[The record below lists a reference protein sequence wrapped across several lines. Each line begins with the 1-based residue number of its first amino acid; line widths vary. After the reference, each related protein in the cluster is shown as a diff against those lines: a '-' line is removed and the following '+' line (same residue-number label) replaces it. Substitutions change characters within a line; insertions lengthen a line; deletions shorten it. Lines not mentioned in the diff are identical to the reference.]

1 MCAVYKYDN
10 ENAPMPDDTSSGSVR
25 PMPIASYKV
34 SLISLGQTIN
44 FIDNWLKCFEDNYDK
59 KIMIYKEKMSELFK
73 TIPTLLPPKKLYD
86 YKAKY
91 QTDIKAIGGKCYVDK
106 IISNLPPTKRRLLSK
121 K

>member
-44 FIDNWLKCFEDNYDK
+44 FIDNWIQWFEDNDDK
-59 KIMIYKEKMSELFK
+59 RIASNKKNTKELFNK
-73 TIPTLLPPKKLYD
+73 FPTSLPQKKLD
-86 YKAKY
+86 
-91 QTDIKAIGGKCYVDK
+91 D
-106 IISNLPPTKRRLLSK
+106 N
-121 K
+121 